1 MNKLNILWTT
11 DNKDTFQHM
20 LVMYAINS
28 KANGWWDEITII
40 IWGASA
46 RLAGTDPEVQAD
58 IKEMIENGIKIEAC
72 KACTDHFG
80 VSKVLFRL
88 GIDVKFMGEPLTE
101 YIRSGD
107 KMLTI

>member
-11 DNKDTFQHM
+11 DNKDTVQHM

-28 KANGWWDEITII
+28 KANGWWDEINII

-46 RLAGTDPEVQAD
+46 KLAGTDNEIQAD
-58 IKEMIENGIKIEAC
+58 ITEMLENGIKIEAC

-80 VSKVLFRL
+80 VSKVLSKL
-88 GIDVKFMGEPLTE
+88 GIDVKFMGVPLTE

>member
-11 DNKDTFQHM
+11 DNKDTVQHM

-28 KANGWWDEITII
+28 KANGWWDEINII

-46 RLAGTDPEVQAD
+46 RLAGTDADVQAD
-58 IKEMIENGIKIEAC
+58 ITEMIDNGIKIEAC

-80 VSKVLFRL
+80 VSNVLSKL
-88 GIDVKFMGEPLTE
+88 GIDVKFMGVPLTD
-101 YIRSGD
+101 YIKSGE